1 MTTTVRHA
9 LRADLDELQA
19 ALVDAFAVDPV
30 MAFMYPDPATRPELS
45 GAFLRVML
53 EIGLNHGHVYA
64 AGRGNDAAAIWA
76 PPDVDLFDAEGAAQL
91 WPVLEQTLGG
101 RATEVA
107 TSLMQITAAKP
118 DNRGPH
124 FYLGEIGTRCDAQS
138 QGLGSLLLREILDRC
153 DRQGLGAYLE
163 SSNIRNV
170 PFYERHGFEVTGTIS
185 PGGSPPLTLMWRDPQ
200 PIEAP

>member
-1 MTTTVRHA
+1 MTTVRHA

-30 MAFMYPDPATRPELS
+30 MTFMYPDPATRPELS

-76 PPDVDLFDAEGAAQL
+76 PPDVDLFDADGAAQL
-91 WPVLEQTLGG
+91 WPVLERTLGDRVG
-101 RATEVA
+101 EVTTA
-107 TSLMQITAAKP
+107 LMRLTALRP
-118 DNRGPH
+118 QDRGPH
-124 FYLGEIGTRCDAQS
+124 FYLGEIGTSPAAQS
-138 QGLGSLLLREILDRC
+138 QGLGSQLLREVLDRC

-170 PFYERHGFEVTGTIS
+170 PFYERHGFTVTAELEIA
-185 PGGSPPLTLMWRDPQ
+185 PGCIVRPMWRDPQ
-200 PIEAP
+200 

>member
-1 MTTTVRHA
+1 MTTVRHA

-30 MAFMYPDPATRPELS
+30 MTFMYPDPATRPELS

-76 PPDVDLFDAEGAAQL
+76 PPDVDLFDAEGAARL
-91 WPVLEQTLGG
+91 WPVLEQTLGE

-107 TSLMQITAAKP
+107 TSLMRLTAARP
-118 DNRGPH
+118 DDRGPH
-124 FYLGEIGTRCDAQS
+124 FYLGEIGTSTAAQS
-138 QGLGSLLLREILDRC
+138 QGLGSQLMREVLDRC

-170 PFYERHGFEVTGTIS
+170 PFYERHGFTVITEIEVA
-185 PGGSPPLTLMWRDPQ
+185 PGCIGRPMWRDPR
-200 PIEAP
+200 